1 MFGTLRGLL
10 AERVPAVSLAFLGPG
25 VLQAWIAA
33 LQAMV
38 QAALPSD
45 PSTAFGR
52 VTLYVDLG
60 SVPVFLLVVVLAR
73 GAGPLGARRGVLAG
87 AAALMY
93 AGNAL
98 AAFGGLLP
106 AAPLGPGDMP
116 ILPSDTAQLGRLLG
130 LALAGAGSSLAILCW
145 WEVCAALNPV
155 EVAFCCASSWI
166 AREVAIAALSGY
178 SGGYL
183 VAATLVFPLLGM
195 AMFDTT
201 QRRCASLGLVAH
213 AGDGAASF
221 PWKPMSLV
229 ALYAFAYGC
238 GTWLLHYQDDLFMR
252 LGMVLPALV
261 VCASI
266 LFASRHF
273 DFALVYRTILP
284 AAIAGFLALLLVRD
298 GNEGLAT
305 VFVRASYT
313 SVSLY
318 ISVVLC
324 NLSRRYGISAAWL
337 FGLLNV
343 VHIAFLGA
351 GTLLFNAL
359 PSLVVVGAVIICILF
374 ATFIIV
380 SEPTLNSSWRIV
392 LTRAGTSLAEDARLE
407 LTVDTLA
414 REHGLSG
421 RQREILLLVARG
433 DTPRALGNK
442 LGIAPGTVKAHMQH
456 IYKKLGVHSKEELDA
471 LVQG

>member
-10 AERVPAVSLAFLGPG
+10 AERVPTVSLAFLGLG

-38 QAALPSD
+38 QGALPSD

-60 SVPVFLLVVVLAR
+60 SVPVFLFVVAFAR
-73 GAGPLGARRGVLAG
+73 RAGPLGARRGVLAG
-87 AAALMY
+87 AVALMY

-106 AAPLGPGDMP
+106 AA
-116 ILPSDTAQLGRLLG
+116 QLGRLLG
-130 LALAGAGSSLAILCW
+130 LALAGAGSSLAVLCW
-145 WEVCAALNPV
+145 WELYAALNPV

-166 AREVAIAALSGY
+166 ARELVIAALSGY

-183 VAATLVFPLLGM
+183 VAATLVLPLLGM
-195 AMFDTT
+195 AMLDAA
-201 QRRCASLGLVAH
+201 QRRCASLGLAVR

-252 LGMVLPALV
+252 LGMVLPALI

-266 LFASRHF
+266 LLASRHF

-284 AAIAGFLALLLVRD
+284 TAIAGFLALLLVRD
-298 GNEGLAT
+298 GNEGPVT

-313 SVSLY
+313 SVFLY
-318 ISVVLC
+318 VSVVLC

-337 FGLLNV
+337 FGLFNT
-343 VHIAFLGA
+343 VHLAFLGA

-359 PSLVVVGAVIICILF
+359 PSLAVVGAVIICILF

-392 LTRAGTSLAEDARLE
+392 LTRAGTSLVEDARLE

-414 REHGLSG
+414 REHGLSE
-421 RQREILLLVARG
+421 RQREILLLVAHG
-433 DTPRALGNK
+433 DTPRALANK

>member
-1 MFGTLRGLL
+1 MFEVSRRLL
-10 AERVPAVSLAFLGPG
+10 AERVPTVSLSFLGLG
-25 VLQAWIAA
+25 ILQAWIAA

-38 QAALPSD
+38 QAASSSD

-60 SVPVFLLVVVLAR
+60 SMPVFLLVVFLAR
-73 GAGPLGARRGVLAG
+73 RVAPLGTRRSVPAG
-87 AAALMY
+87 ALALMY

-106 AAPLGPGDMP
+106 VIPLGTGNMP
-116 ILPSDTAQLGRLLG
+116 VMPPDTAQLGRLLG

-145 WEVCAALNPV
+145 WELYAALNPV

-166 AREVAIAALSGY
+166 ARELAITALSGY
-178 SGGYL
+178 AGGYL
-183 VAATLVFPLLGM
+183 VAATLVLPLLGM
-195 AMFDTT
+195 AMLDAA
-201 QRRCASLGLVAH
+201 QRRCASLGLSVRI
-213 AGDGAASF
+213 GDGTALF

-238 GTWLLHYQDDLFMR
+238 GTWLLHYQDDFFMR
-252 LGMVLPALV
+252 LGMVLPALI

-284 AAIAGFLALLLVRD
+284 AAIAGFLALLLVRN
-298 GNEGLAT
+298 GNEGPVT

-313 SVSLY
+313 SVFLY
-318 ISVVLC
+318 VSVVLC

-337 FGLLNV
+337 FSLFNI
-343 VHIAFLGA
+343 VHIVFLGA

-359 PSLVVVGAVIICILF
+359 PSLVVVGAVIVCILF
-374 ATFIIV
+374 ATFIIM

-392 LTRAGTSLAEDARLE
+392 LTRSGTGLVEDARLE
-407 LTVDTLA
+407 LAVDTLA
-414 REHGLSG
+414 REHGLSN
-421 RQREILLLVARG
+421 RQREILLLVAQG

-456 IYKKLGVHSKEELDA
+456 IYKKLGIHSKEELDA